1 MSPISYGGSG
11 ITPFRNKIDVAYVA
25 SYLDC
30 LFDKGISF
38 NGILPM
44 GTKPLSLMHGVFE
57 PLRQKRTELPKDV
70 IVPEGNIDDRL
81 NTWFE
86 NFKLIEFD
94 ARY

>member
-1 MSPISYGGSG
+1 
-11 ITPFRNKIDVAYVA
+11 
-25 SYLDC
+25 
-30 LFDKGISF
+30 
-38 NGILPM
+38 
-44 GTKPLSLMHGVFE
+44 MHGVFE

-94 ARY
+94 AMDKGIKSFTSFQKSML